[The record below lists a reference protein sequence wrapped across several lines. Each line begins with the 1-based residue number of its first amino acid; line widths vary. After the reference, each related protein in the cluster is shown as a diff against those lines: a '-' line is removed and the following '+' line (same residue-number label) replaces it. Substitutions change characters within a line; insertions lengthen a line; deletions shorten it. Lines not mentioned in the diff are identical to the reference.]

1 MLHPLNVRK
10 HFHVNIGKMGSSHHT
25 QSKVFKSRDD
35 ANAWARQMAKKES
48 EQRGKP
54 FKGGSFGSNSLAFY
68 AIADRYVEVKR
79 CEEHGPK
86 HREQT

>member
-10 HFHVNIGKMGSSHHT
+10 HFHVNIGRLGYHHT
-25 QSKVFKSRDD
+25 QSKVFKSRED
-35 ANAWARQMAKKES
+35 ANAWARETAKKEAK
-48 EQRGKP
+48 ERGVP

-79 CEEHGPK
+79 CEEHGVK
-86 HREQT
+86 HRE